1 MQLEKTTG
9 APYAAAKTDRGGRL
23 RRTGQGET
31 LLAKLT
37 FRQERRRPGAPNRTE
52 ANLSKLLR
60 FPEFG
65 GTNAAPRTNQ
75 DVAKGGLGGAL
86 ATNLTYHQRRQS
98 PRPN

>member
-52 ANLSKLLR
+52 ANLSKLLK
-60 FPEFG
+60 FPEFA
-65 GTNAAPRTNQ
+65 NRENVWR
-75 DVAKGGLGGAL
+75 D
-86 ATNLTYHQRRQS
+86 
-98 PRPN
+98 